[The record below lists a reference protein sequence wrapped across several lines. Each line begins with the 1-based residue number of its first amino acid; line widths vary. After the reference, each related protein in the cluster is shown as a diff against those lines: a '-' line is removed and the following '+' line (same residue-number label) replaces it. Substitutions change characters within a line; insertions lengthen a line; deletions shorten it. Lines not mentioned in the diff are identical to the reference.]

1 MNYAERLLNILSY
14 IEHVEQTREETF
26 FSVTQHKQ
34 LTLFQHD
41 LEPLPGVSVC
51 PGGEDSEW
59 LRVERLRVKEHPSIP
74 QELLECI
81 SGYEDPRKEVVWQ
94 EQGDPCPLF
103 HEYRERW
110 KAWASEEA
118 KRRKTIEVYTKLFE
132 LQRALQSEG
141 GESQSELVWG
151 LGMALHRT
159 PSGKIEYPLVTRA
172 VEVEIEEQEGH
183 AIVVRPRE
191 TPWRLELGAFHVA
204 NNSGASVLEDRFAQ
218 ELFEKSSSFTPF
230 HQDHFQELFH
240 AAVSHLDPTGR
251 LVSRREESTLATALP
266 QATSSLAITDTWV
279 IFSRKRS
286 TSFFKRD
293 LVKLKDFLL
302 GGKAEGA
309 VLEFVKE
316 PADEPRE
323 KPKKQY
329 RGLLGGADVQEPSED
344 LFFPRP
350 YNEEQLSIIRE
361 LDREQGV
368 VVQGPPGTG
377 KTHTIANII
386 CHYLANGK
394 RVLVTSKGEAALS
407 VLRDKIPLSIR
418 SLVISILTNERQG
431 LKQLEA
437 AVRKIAGEVTALDV
451 ERLREEIAEC
461 QRSIDTLHR
470 ELSLCDNELKRSA
483 SRHLTPILIG
493 EEEILPEKLS
503 RSISPYLPLPD
514 WLSSAT
520 PREGDLSEELLVL
533 CREARERLKEDLKY
547 LPHLQRLS
555 SFTQIP
561 EREEIEEVL
570 QAWQEAEILAARGV
584 VAGKDIVG
592 LKGQLDKVSRVVNTL
607 EATADHWLL
616 TLLEGDKGDYR
627 IVQATTLASDIA
639 ALVEVRKVSGSVAVE
654 GHMAAMELPYVVEA
668 IVRGAQGGKPVS
680 LFTRHKSV
688 IREHL
693 AKIKVDGVC
702 PSTAE
707 EWQKVRL
714 TIELNQQALKL
725 WSRLKVLVRELGQ
738 ELDEPP
744 SHLRFLEVVGGRIE
758 AAFSVWDEVKVLQQG
773 APGSDPLPKLVR
785 TLGDQLRLI
794 ELNAKVQRFLTEVT
808 PLTTLPGS
816 IGEGWMRLMSALVGR
831 GDGEAAM
838 GDIEKLKE
846 RLFAIRPD
854 LEIVSS
860 VAAIIERE
868 GAPAWAQRIREIPP
882 LGSDEVIPPDAFL
895 YWRSSIGMAKL
906 RALPGRSDVKR
917 LQEIRERCEAKLA
930 REYERLVELST
941 LVSLKEKLSPRLKS
955 ALQSYMSALKDIGS
969 GKGVRAERYRA
980 DARAAM
986 EVANR
991 AVPCWIMPHWRVSE
1005 TLPPE
1010 CGLFDLVII
1019 DEASQSDLWAL
1030 PALLRG
1036 KKILVVGDDEQISPT
1051 TFEEEREIVKLK
1063 NLYLSDQPFGSLM
1076 LPGKSIYDLSKAAFP
1091 SLIMLREHFRCTEPI
1106 IEFSNR
1112 LCYGGEVKCVR
1123 IPRQSERIDPPL
1135 VDVFVSDGY
1144 RKGDTNP
1151 AEAYSV
1157 VTEIL
1162 RLVNNPNLQGR
1173 TIGVISLLGRAQA
1186 KLISDLLMSHVGEE
1200 RLMQHDIVC
1209 GDAMTFQG
1217 QERDIIFLSMVVT
1230 ADEVVAQTR
1239 RDIRQRYNVAC
1250 SRARDRMYL
1259 FRSVQREDLK
1269 HGDLRA
1275 SLLDHFASPL
1285 RIDRAKLA
1293 HKRELCDS
1301 DFEREVF
1308 DELVQRGYRVFTQ
1321 VKVGSYSID
1330 LVVEGEE
1337 DRRLAIEC
1345 DGDRYHTPDRW
1356 HADFIRQRTM
1366 ERIGW
1371 RFWRCWG
1378 STFALDR
1385 QGCINDLIAALE
1397 SMGIAPVGDEDSIPS
1412 SYVEYREVHSQQVPS
1427 RTRVLPQDNIEAELL
1442 INF

>member
-1 MNYAERLLNILSY
+1 MKQIERLLNILSY

-26 FSVTQHKQ
+26 FSITQHKQ
-34 LTLFQHD
+34 LSLLQHE
-41 LEPLPGVSVC
+41 LEGLPGVTVG
-51 PGGEDSEW
+51 GGEDGSEW
-59 LRVERLRVKEHPSIP
+59 LRLERLRVREHPAVP
-74 QELLECI
+74 HELLSCI
-81 SGYEDPRKEVVWQ
+81 TAYDDPKREMVWKE
-94 EQGDPCPLF
+94 EREPPLSF
-103 HEYRERW
+103 HEYSERW
-110 KAWASEEA
+110 KGWATEEA
-118 KRRKTIEVYTKLFE
+118 KRRRTIEIYSKLFE
-132 LQRALQSEG
+132 LQRTLQSEG
-141 GESQSELVWG
+141 GEAQCELVWG
-151 LGMALHRT
+151 YGLALHRT
-159 PSGKIEYPLVTRA
+159 SAGKIEYPLVSRA

-183 AIVVRPRE
+183 AIVIRPRD

-204 NNSGASVLEDRFAQ
+204 NNGGAAHLEDRFAQ
-218 ELFEKSSSFTPF
+218 ELFEKSSSYTPF
-230 HQDHFQELFH
+230 EHEPFRELFH
-240 AAVSHLDPTGR
+240 AAVSHLDPAGR
-251 LVSRREESTLATALP
+251 LLSRKTDSTLGSSLP
-266 QATSSLAITDTWV
+266 PATSSLTLTDTWV
-279 IFSRKRS
+279 IFSRKRN

-293 LVKLKDFLL
+293 LGKLKESLSSYPTS
-302 GGKAEGA
+302 GA
-309 VLEFVKE
+309 VSEFVKE
-316 PADEPRE
+316 PSDEPRE
-323 KPKKQY
+323 RSRKQY
-329 RGLLGGADVQEPSED
+329 RGLLGGIDHEETVED
-344 LFFPRP
+344 LYFPRP

-407 VLRDKIPLSIR
+407 VLRDKIPVSIR

-437 AVRKIAGEVTALDV
+437 AVRKIAGEVTGLDA
-451 ERLREEIAEC
+451 EKLKEEIGEC
-461 QRSIDTLHR
+461 RNAIDTLHR
-470 ELSLCDNELKRSA
+470 ELALCDRELKSNA
-483 SRHLTPILIG
+483 GRHLTSIKVG
-493 EEEILPEKLS
+493 EEELFPEILS
-503 RSISPYLPLPD
+503 RSISPLLPLPQ
-514 WLSSAT
+514 WLDECT
-520 PREGDLSEELLVL
+520 PKEGELSEELLMR
-533 CREARERLKEDLKY
+533 CRAARIRLKSSLQY
-547 LPHLQRLS
+547 LPHLERLS
-555 SFTQIP
+555 ALVHAP
-561 EREEIEEVL
+561 EKEEID
-570 QAWQEAEILAARGV
+570 EILSAVGTRQSLNARG
-584 VAGKDIVG
+584 A
-592 LKGQLDKVSRVVNTL
+592 
-607 EATADHWLL
+607 
-616 TLLEGDKGDYR
+616 TLLEGIELEPLRERLDRVRRVFLQLGATGDNWLLSLLQEGDDYR
-627 IVQATTLASDIA
+627 REVAATLRDEIVE
-639 ALVEVRKVSGSVAVE
+639 LVRERGSNGHTAVE
-654 GHMAAMELPYVVEA
+654 GYGEALDSPPLKEA
-668 IVRGAQGGKPVS
+668 IARGAEGKKVVGF
-680 LFTRHKSV
+680 FTRHKSV
-688 IREHL
+688 LREQL
-693 AKIKVDGVC
+693 GAIKVDGEVA
-702 PSTAE
+702 SGQE
-707 EWQKVRL
+707 DWQKVL
-714 TIELNQQALKL
+714 ATVELSQKARRL
-725 WSRLKVLVRELGQ
+725 WSRLKTLVREYGQ
-738 ELDEPP
+738 ELDEIPP
-744 SHLRFLEVVGGRIE
+744 SSYLRFLEVVGGRIE
-758 AAFSVWDEVKVLQQG
+758 LGLAAAKDIAVLQR
-773 APGSDPLPKLVR
+773 KLHLSCNIESITRITDSVSYTEYTQR
-785 TLGDQLRLI
+785 IDGFIDQI
-794 ELNAKVQRFLTEVT
+794 E
-808 PLTTLPGS
+808 PLTTLPGE
-816 IGEGWMRLMSALVGR
+816 IGSVWRSLLNALSGS
-831 GDGEAAM
+831 GEAAPVVEK
-838 GDIEKLKE
+838 IEELKR
-846 RLFAIRPD
+846 RLQEVRPD
-854 LEIVSS
+854 LELVSS
-860 VAAIIERE
+860 VAAMVERE
-868 GAPAWAQRIREIPP
+868 GGELWARRIREVPADRDDTVIEENSFSLWRAAIA
-882 LGSDEVIPPDAFL
+882 LG
-895 YWRSSIGMAKL
+895 KL
-906 RALPGRSDVKR
+906 RGLPAQPQAKK
-917 LQEIRERCEAKLA
+917 LQELRERCETHLA

-1019 DEASQSDLWAL
+1019 DEASQSDIWAL

-1051 TFEEEREIVKLK
+1051 TFEEEREILKLK
-1063 NLYLSDQPFGSLM
+1063 NLYLTDQPFASLM

-1091 SLIMLREHFRCTEPI
+1091 ALIMLREHFRCTEPI
-1106 IEFSNR
+1106 IEFSNK

-1123 IPRQSERIDPPL
+1123 IPKQSERIDPPL

-1151 AEAYSV
+1151 SEAYSI
-1157 VTEIL
+1157 VTEIV
-1162 RLVNNPNLQGR
+1162 RLVSDPAFQGR

-1186 KLISDLLMSHVGEE
+1186 KLISDLLMTHVGEE

-1230 ADEVVAQTR
+1230 PEEVVAQTR

-1275 SLLDHFASPL
+1275 SLLDHFTSPL
-1285 RIDRAKLA
+1285 RQDRT
-1293 HKRELCDS
+1293 RIINQRDLCES

-1308 DELVQRGYRVFTQ
+1308 DELVQRGYRTFSQ

-1330 LVVEGEE
+1330 IVVEGDE

-1385 QGCINDLIAALE
+1385 QGCIEDLLGTLE
-1397 SMGIAPVGDEDSIPS
+1397 SMGILPVGYGESPAS
-1412 SYVEYREVHSQQVPS
+1412 AYVEYREVHSQQIPS
-1427 RTRVLPQDNIEAELL
+1427 RSRTPLQEAPQLPV
-1442 INF
+1442 NF